1 MLDRIIAYDKGYP
14 IYLSDIYPYEDFIGI
29 VKSNGE
35 VVFYQKGKG
44 SKMKFKTT
52 KKAMKENYN
61 TILKIGYCN
70 IQNLLQYEDAIAYST
85 RAEGWAC
92 DYYKVGNVII
102 CEGYAPIGKSV
113 SYDLQKKYNDL
124 AEEIRYNNDVKWED
138 KKELLHD
145 LLVQFVNEVT
155 KGRR

>member
-1 MLDRIIAYDKGYP
+1 
-14 IYLSDIYPYEDFIGI
+14 
-29 VKSNGE
+29 
-35 VVFYQKGKG
+35 
-44 SKMKFKTT
+44 MKFKTT
-52 KKAMKENYN
+52 KKAMRENYN

-113 SYDLQKKYNDL
+113 PYDLQREYDKK
-124 AEEIRYNNDVKWED
+124 AEEIRYSNDVKWED
-138 KKELLHD
+138 KKEQTYN
-145 LLVQFVNEVT
+145 LLVQFVNEAT
-155 KGRR
+155 EGRL